1 MNVETERGRTIGHG
15 RVWRGLLA
23 LAALGLLVHPAAG
36 AAQDAG
42 PTFTE
47 DVAPILQQS
56 CQQCHQEGGMAPMA
70 LTTYEE
76 VRPWTSV
83 IKTKVETRMMPPWHV
98 DKRVGIQAFKN
109 DISLEEEEIR
119 TIVEW
124 VDGGAPQGDPARM
137 PPPVEWPDWTAWE
150 LEEILGRPP
159 DLIIRSDPYTIN
171 PNGLDQW
178 WEPEGPIEGLTGTR
192 WAMAAETKP
201 TEAGRP
207 ATHHANSFK
216 IPLGAENSSGAI
228 SRFVVGKR
236 WEIFPEDTGMRF
248 DPGDRVRWNIHYFPI
263 GEPVVDDVL
272 QVGVWFYPE
281 GHEPEQQ
288 TVGESGFSS
297 LRAGQTILIPPNGTQ
312 VTQGVHVLERP
323 ARIYSLRAHQH
334 LLGKSM
340 TFEAIYPDG
349 RVEVL
354 NRLGWDFRWHITYL
368 YEDHAMPLLPRGTV
382 LVITSEYDNTAN
394 NLNNP
399 NPDRWVV
406 YGRRTVDE
414 MSHAQVGITYFDTDE
429 AFERAVAEREETLR
443 RLAVDQE
450 DGDE

>member
-1 MNVETERGRTIGHG
+1 
-15 RVWRGLLA
+15 
-23 LAALGLLVHPAAG
+23 
-36 AAQDAG
+36 
-42 PTFTE
+42 
-47 DVAPILQQS
+47 
-56 CQQCHQEGGMAPMA
+56 MA
-70 LTTYEE
+70 
-76 VRPWTSV
+76 V
-83 IKTKVETRMMPPWHV
+83 
-98 DKRVGIQAFKN
+98 
-109 DISLEEEEIR
+109 
-119 TIVEW
+119 
-124 VDGGAPQGDPARM
+124 
-137 PPPVEWPDWTAWE
+137 
-150 LEEILGRPP
+150 
-159 DLIIRSDPYTIN
+159 
-171 PNGLDQW
+171 
-178 WEPEGPIEGLTGTR
+178 
-192 WAMAAETKP
+192 ETKP

-272 QVGVWFYPE
+272 QVGVWFHPE
-281 GHEPEQQ
+281 GYEPEQQ

-312 VTQGVHVLERP
+312 VTQGVHVMEKP

-414 MSHAQVGITYFDTDE
+414 MSHAQVGITYFESDE
-429 AFERAVAEREETLR
+429 AFDRAVAEREETLR

>member
-1 MNVETERGRTIGHG
+1 MQ
-15 RVWRGLLA
+15 RVIVLAAALAVAVPLLA
-23 LAALGLLVHPAAG
+23 TPALAS
-36 AAQDAG
+36 G
-42 PTFTE
+42 PTFSA
-47 DVAPILQQS
+47 DVAPIFQRA
-56 CQQCHQEGGMAPMA
+56 CQRCHQETGIGPMS
-70 LTTYEE
+70 LVTYDQ
-76 VRPWTSV
+76 VRPWV
-83 IKTKVETRMMPPWHV
+83 RQIRDRVERRIMPPWHI
-98 DKRVGIQAFKN
+98 DRTVGIQAFKN

-159 DLIIRSDPYTIN
+159 ALIIRSDPYTIN
-171 PNGLDQW
+171 PNGLAQW
-178 WEPEGPIEGLTGTR
+178 WEPEGPSEGRTGTR
-192 WAMAAETKP
+192 GAMAAETKP

-216 IPLGAENSSGAI
+216 IPLGAGNSSGAI

-236 WEIFPEDTGMRF
+236 WEISPEDTGMRF

-312 VTQGVHVLERP
+312 VTQGVHVLEKP

-334 LLGKSM
+334 LLG
-340 TFEAIYPDG
+340 
-349 RVEVL
+349 
-354 NRLGWDFRWHITYL
+354 
-368 YEDHAMPLLPRGTV
+368 
-382 LVITSEYDNTAN
+382 
-394 NLNNP
+394 
-399 NPDRWVV
+399 
-406 YGRRTVDE
+406 
-414 MSHAQVGITYFDTDE
+414 
-429 AFERAVAEREETLR
+429 
-443 RLAVDQE
+443 
-450 DGDE
+450 